1 MVPEVVLLS
10 VFINYMRQEKKKKYV
25 HHIAVVVLILALDMV
40 GQFKKKLFTLYRVA
54 KNRTIFISKKL
65 WYRMNYKG
73 DSCVNMFVFIAK
85 QRS

>member
-40 GQFKKKLFTLYRVA
+40 GQFKKNFLHYRVA

-73 DSCVNMFVFIAK
+73 DSCINMFVFIAK